1 VKHRSWQQ
9 LEQDLAAGGESYSE
23 FLRVP
28 AMSAGLYA
36 LPAGEPDLQEPHHED
51 EVYVVLAGA
60 ATFTGGGESALV
72 SSGSVIFVPA
82 HEEHRFHDIT
92 EDLEVVVVFA
102 PPETAGLASG
112 NVLAC
117 RHC

>member
-1 VKHRSWQQ
+1 VKHLSWPQ
-9 LEQDLAAGGESYSE
+9 LEQGPATGGDNYFE

-36 LPAGEPDLQEPHHED
+36 LSAGELDVQEPHRED

-60 ATFTGGGESALV
+60 ATFTGGDESTLV

-82 HEEHRFHDIT
+82 HEEHRFHHIT

-102 PPETAGLASG
+102 PAETG
-112 NVLAC
+112 
-117 RHC
+117 